1 MNTAHKKKS
10 STAMSK
16 GESNANAGIT
26 KIITMTLWLVET
38 GTVWPVRIRK
48 IVTDPDLTF
57 LTRRSAKMLQ
67 IFPK

>member
-1 MNTAHKKKS
+1 
-10 STAMSK
+10 MSK